1 MLRRHRPTAA
11 VPGAACAEAAA
22 NPPPLPP
29 ALKDVVLFLPRTK
42 DNKGIRG
49 ATHPVE
55 ARPQAPS
62 ARSSSRVQDGSPAAA
77 SRPRR
82 EQPPG
87 RARHQHRRYQSGA
100 TGVVGPASPGASAS
114 SSPIR
119 ARPPSLSRGLP
130 AIPEP
135 SGKPGYCSQSSGEP
149 MGHGRPPDSWGC
161 CCFSGHLVPCVVS
174 LPSPRS
180 ALLPPPPPPAPHTT
194 QHGLFAAAVA
204 AAAARAPGRSS
215 SLPSP
220 NLPPAAPGPPVRTRA
235 DTRLRRP
242 LAGVASCHRFPEQ
255 HHALR

>member
-1 MLRRHRPTAA
+1 MLRWHRPSAA
-11 VPGAACAEAAA
+11 VPRAACAEPAA

-49 ATHPVE
+49 TTHPVV
-55 ARPQAPS
+55 AGPQAPL
-62 ARSSSRVQDGSPAAA
+62 ARSFSSVQDGSPAAA

-82 EQPPG
+82 EPPPG
-87 RARHQHRRYQSGA
+87 RARHQHRRYRSGA
-100 TGVVGPASPGASAS
+100 TGVVGPASPGASFA

-119 ARPPSLSRGLP
+119 SRPPSLSCGLL

-135 SGKPGYCSQSSGEP
+135 SGKPGYCSPRSGEP
-149 MGHGRPPDSWGC
+149 MSRGRPPDSWGC
-161 CCFSGHLVPCVVS
+161 CCLSGHLVPCVVS

-194 QHGLFAAAVA
+194 QHGLFAAAIA
-204 AAAARAPGRSS
+204 AAAARAPRRSS

-220 NLPPAAPGPPVRTRA
+220 NLPPAAPGPQCARA
-235 DTRLRRP
+235 PTPARGGHWL
-242 LAGVASCHRFPEQ
+242 G
-255 HHALR
+255 